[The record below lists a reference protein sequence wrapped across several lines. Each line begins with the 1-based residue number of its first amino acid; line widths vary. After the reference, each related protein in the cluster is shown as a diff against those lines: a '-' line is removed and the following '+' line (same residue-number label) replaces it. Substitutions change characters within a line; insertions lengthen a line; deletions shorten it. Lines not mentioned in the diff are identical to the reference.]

1 MKSHTKNPTMEPSF
15 QHPRAHPSL
24 LLLGLQLLSQVPF
37 SLVEGYHVLPYIDV
51 YNYCYPHT

>member
-1 MKSHTKNPTMEPSF
+1 MEPSF

-37 SLVEGYHVLPYIDV
+37 SLVEGYNVLPYIDV